1 MVCDGVTAY
10 LYALFIFHPNVPPTT
25 LFADPFESDTF
36 DKILGFTSETG
47 GHEHCIKDL
56 SSVESMAME
65 ILAKKKDGDL
75 VTDFVYNTKLFVKF
89 FPFPPCMVLYL

>member
-1 MVCDGVTAY
+1 
-10 LYALFIFHPNVPPTT
+10 

-36 DKILGFTSETG
+36 DKILGLTSETEG
-47 GHEHCIKDL
+47 QEHCIKDL

-75 VTDFVYNTKLFVKF
+75 VTDFVYNTKLFVKI